1 MFKLYKNKFPTLT
14 LFRTIEGEKFGGY
27 SSISFREEG
36 IFHDPDSFL
45 FSIDYKRKYKPR
57 QFVDYALNLRR
68 DRGPIFGHSPDMG
81 TYKNMKNGWIIYDKY
96 STFLINDIF
105 TEGKEKEYEF
115 SNIEIYQVIIE
126 WL

>member
-1 MFKLYKNKFPTLT
+1 
-14 LFRTIEGEKFGGY
+14 
-27 SSISFREEG
+27 
-36 IFHDPDSFL
+36 
-45 FSIDYKRKYKPR
+45 
-57 QFVDYALNLRR
+57 
-68 DRGPIFGHSPDMG
+68 MG

-105 TEGKEKEYEF
+105 TEAKEKEYEF